1 MANTRAR
8 VRMDFLRLAPERP
21 LDLMR
26 LAPGSTPKGLQRERE
41 GGRAAKPPE
50 KVRSSI
56 MPQHVFA

>member
-1 MANTRAR
+1 
-8 VRMDFLRLAPERP
+8 MDFLRLAPERP